1 MKSISKLSMFEPP
14 PVSWRLYSLRGWS
27 DDKAQQVPTG
37 AARVSD
43 AYGGGAPWGAPLE
56 WAAMGSIASKG
67 MTAETLRIWVRWAEV
82 DGGEA
87 PGVKRGEVRIRELE
101 RENRELRR

>member
-1 MKSISKLSMFEPP
+1 
-14 PVSWRLYSLRGWS
+14 
-27 DDKAQQVPTG
+27 
-37 AARVSD
+37 VSD

-67 MTAETLRIWVRWAEV
+67 MTAETLRIWARRAEV

-87 PGVKRGEVRIRELE
+87 LGVKRGEGAHSRARTGESGAPPGE
-101 RENRELRR
+101 